1 MAIKD
6 VPARND
12 GKKNSYAVGHSLVGT
27 RACTASG
34 GERFAWRVALG
45 RRLHITGC

>member
-12 GKKNSYAVGHSLVGT
+12 GKKNSYAVGHPLVSPAPLGVG
-27 RACTASG
+27 S
-34 GERFAWRVALG
+34 ALHG
-45 RRLHITGC
+45 ALR